1 MKPKAV
7 VYTAASL
14 LFMAAC
20 DASAPTATKQMSVP
34 TAINPE
40 AIVYMTN
47 EQDVQLGS
55 VHTNPCNLD
64 VITVTAGSHF
74 IVMTGFD
81 NNGGLHY
88 AANVITK
95 GQGVGAKVYKINEHF
110 HYIENNPTPQDGFV
124 IRQLGTIKVDGPS
137 TGDDYYMM
145 VTFKTTVNAQGV
157 PTSEVESTSYK
168 CTP

>member
-1 MKPKAV
+1 MKPRAV
-7 VYTAASL
+7 VYPATLAL
-14 LFMAAC
+14 LMAAC
-20 DASAPTATKQMSVP
+20 DASAPTATSVKSVP
-34 TAINPE
+34 SGINPE

-47 EQDVQLGS
+47 EQDVQLNS

-64 VITVTAGSHF
+64 EITVTSGSHF

-95 GQGVGAKVYKINEHF
+95 GAGVGVKVYKINEHF
-110 HYIENNPTPQDGFV
+110 HYIENNPTPQDGYV
-124 IRQLGTIKVDGPS
+124 IRQLGTIKVDGPQS
-137 TGDDYYMM
+137 GDDYYMI
-145 VTFKTTVNAQGV
+145 VTFKTTVTAQGM
-157 PTSEVESTSYK
+157 PTSEVESTTYR